1 MLRCYEAF
9 ILPHIVFFS
18 ITISL
23 QVLAES
29 LRVLDE
35 IQDMIREELK
45 LAPGA
50 PLGNQ
55 PPGLMSRVPRP
66 LLAALEVMLNLDII
80 S

>member
-1 MLRCYEAF
+1 M
-9 ILPHIVFFS
+9 
-18 ITISL
+18 
-23 QVLAES
+23 LAES